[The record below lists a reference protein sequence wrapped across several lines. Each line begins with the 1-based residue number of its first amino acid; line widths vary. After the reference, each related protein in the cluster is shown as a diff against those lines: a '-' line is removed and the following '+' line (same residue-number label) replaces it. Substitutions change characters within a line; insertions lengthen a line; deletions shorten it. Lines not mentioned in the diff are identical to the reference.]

1 MERGQF
7 TFYRSFWE
15 AVKTLSKKDRL
26 AVLEAIIRFGLD
38 GEETGELTARQEGF
52 FVLIKPVL
60 ATGRR
65 KARGGKH
72 ERKTS
77 PRQGQVNGNKKEVEI
92 ELEKELEKEIDIET
106 ENDRGKA
113 RGSVCR
119 DSFFEDFWEGYPWK
133 VGRQEA
139 LEAWQALD
147 PDEKTSRQILAS
159 LDGWKKTPRWQ
170 NEGGRYIPGA
180 AKYLLQEYWKNVPQ
194 PPAVKEDIPKGAT
207 GELGQTELENIQRL
221 LREEQ

>member
-26 AVLEAIIRFGLD
+26 AVLEAIIRFALD
-38 GEETGELTARQEGF
+38 GEETGELTLRQEGL

-60 ATGRR
+60 DTGRSR
-65 KARGGKH
+65 AKVGKLGGSKTKANAKQKLREK
-72 ERKTS
+72 EIE
-77 PRQGQVNGNKKEVEI
+77 KEVEK
-92 ELEKELEKEIDIET
+92 EVEKET

-113 RGSVCR
+113 GERVCR
-119 DSFFEDFWEGYPWK
+119 DSFFEDFWEKYPWK

-139 LEAWQALD
+139 LEAWHTLN
-147 PDEKTSRQILAS
+147 PDEKTANQILKS
-159 LDGWKKTPRWQ
+159 LQEWKKTPRWQ

-180 AKYLLQEYWKNVPQ
+180 AKYLLQEYWKHIPQ
-194 PPAVKEDIPKGAT
+194 PPAVKEDIPQGAT
-207 GELGQTELENIQRL
+207 GQLGQAELENIQRL
-221 LREEQ
+221 LKEG